1 MDGIKTRNR
10 RMGIRPKFIFYKIII
25 KCFRVA
31 GILPLLPDKVFL
43 KMYYPVMMNEELDLK
58 NPKTFNQK
66 LQWLKLYDR
75 KPEYTTMVDKYAVK
89 EYVADKIGKEYI
101 IPTLGVWDNFDDIDF
116 DSLPNQFVLK
126 CTHDSGG
133 LVICR
138 DKSKLDI
145 AMAKKKINMS
155 LKHDYFYNGRE
166 WPYKNVPHRII
177 AEQYMADDLRDYKL
191 FCFEGAPRMTLVC
204 SERFTKDGLKEDF
217 YNETWNHL
225 NIQRPAHG
233 NATFPIQCPKQ
244 YDLIKRLATKLSDK
258 MPFSRIDFYEINEKV
273 YFGEITF
280 YPASG
285 FEGFKPEEW
294 DLKLGEWIKLPRGG
308 YRLNSDSCSITI
320 SNSYYNNNAEKSIN
334 DYKIFCFNGKVDS
347 IMVCTGREKG
357 HPDFYFYDTNWKRLY
372 YQYAYLER
380 KNQIE
385 KPYNLDEMLKIAERL
400 SKGHSHIRVD
410 LFDIDNNIY
419 FGELTFF
426 DNSGFDTDI
435 SYETDLKW
443 GEEIILP
450 RC

>member
-1 MDGIKTRNR
+1 MDGIKTRNK

-31 GILPLLPDKVFL
+31 EILPLLPDKVFL

-145 AMAKKKINMS
+145 PIAKKKINMS

-191 FCFEGAPRMTLVC
+191 FCFDGAPRMTLVC

-217 YNETWNHL
+217 YDEAWKHL
-225 NIQRPAHG
+225 NVQRPAHG
-233 NATFPIQCPKQ
+233 GAILPIQRPKQ
-244 YDLIKRLATKLSDK
+244 YELMKKLAAKLSEK
-258 MPFSRIDFYEINEKV
+258 MPFARIDFYEINEKV

-280 YPASG
+280 HPASG

-294 DLKLGEWIKLPRGG
+294 DLELGEWIKLPTGDV
-308 YRLNSDSCSITI
+308 YRLNSDDYSIII
-320 SNSYYNNNAEKSIN
+320 SDSYYNNNVEKSIN
-334 DYKIFCFNGKVDS
+334 DYKIFCFNG
-347 IMVCTGREKG
+347 
-357 HPDFYFYDTNWKRLY
+357 
-372 YQYAYLER
+372 
-380 KNQIE
+380 
-385 KPYNLDEMLKIAERL
+385 
-400 SKGHSHIRVD
+400 
-410 LFDIDNNIY
+410 
-419 FGELTFF
+419 
-426 DNSGFDTDI
+426 
-435 SYETDLKW
+435 
-443 GEEIILP
+443 
-450 RC
+450 

>member
-1 MDGIKTRNR
+1 MDGKKCMR
-10 RMGIRPKFIFYKIII
+10 IRPKFILYKIIL
-25 KCFRVA
+25 KCFRVT
-31 GILPLLPDKVFL
+31 GLLPLLSDKTFL

-66 LQWLKLYDR
+66 LQWLKIYDR

-191 FCFEGAPRMTLVC
+191 FCFDGVPRMTLVW

-217 YNETWNHL
+217 YDEAWNHL
-225 NIQRPAHG
+225 NVQRHAHG
-233 NATFPIQCPKQ
+233 NAILPIQRPKQ
-244 YDLIKRLATKLSDK
+244 YELIKKLAAKLSEK
-258 MPFSRIDFYEINEKV
+258 MPFARIDFYEINEKV

-285 FEGFKPEEW
+285 FEEFKPEEW
-294 DLKLGEWIKLPRGG
+294 NLKLGEWIKLPTGG
-308 YRLNSDSCSITI
+308 YRLNSDDYSIII
-320 SNSYYNNNAEKSIN
+320 SDSYYNNNMEKSIN
-334 DYKIFCFNGKVDS
+334 DYKIFCFNGEIDS

-357 HPDFYFYDTNWKRLY
+357 HPDFYFYDANWNRLY
-372 YQYAYLER
+372 YQHEALE
-380 KNQIE
+380 KANNIE
-385 KPYNLDEMLKIAERL
+385 KPQNLNEMLKIAKIL
-400 SKGHSHIRVD
+400 CKGYSHIRVD
-410 LFDIDNNIY
+410 LFDVDNNIY

-443 GEEIILP
+443 GEKILLP
-450 RC
+450 NK